1 MTTSDGIYPHISE
14 NSEFTMHSILIQ
26 GRSQTSEIM
35 MLADTIDL
43 DIFSIQEETFL
54 GIKPHIPETS
64 SSCNLIDYLSI
75 SH

>member
-1 MTTSDGIYPHISE
+1 MTTSDGIYPHIPE

-43 DIFSIQEETFL
+43 DIFSI
-54 GIKPHIPETS
+54 
-64 SSCNLIDYLSI
+64 
-75 SH
+75 